1 MIGLKP
7 HNIKIRTDQ
16 IKDRAAK
23 LLQQEIVIGDID
35 VYPCMLDFDPN
46 DVKTKIIKGS
56 LKINNIK
63 NLTVLPEWI
72 TKIKKV
78 EILFS
83 CSMNSLTSLE
93 GCPEWVGGSFF
104 CSGNLLTNLVG
115 GPKWVGFN
123 YWCKFNRLQ
132 SHTGL
137 INVIGTIYSDLKSED
152 DWIKTI
158 QFG

>member
-23 LLQQEIVIGDID
+23 LLQQEIIIGDID

-56 LKINNIK
+56 LKINYIK

-78 EILFS
+78 EMLFS

-104 CSGNLLTNLVG
+104 CTSNLLTNLVG

-123 YWCKFNRLQ
+123 YWCNFNRLQ
-132 SHTGL
+132 SHAGL
-137 INVIGTIYSDLKSED
+137 INVIGTVFSDLKSKD
-152 DWIKTI
+152 DRIKTV
-158 QFG
+158 